1 MLGHPGQSWFVWGWA
16 PDPSWALHYP
26 FLGFQTFFKNRKLN
40 NSNLSISVVK
50 TVRNASWSGFP
61 ISEESQFGV
70 EEIEAKMQREGEM
83 RDRERGSWWPLS
95 PWFYMF
101 LRLSKVGFYGIR
113 PWDGVWGAGYLLGSN
128 THRKEGRKQGWVE
141 GEIEL
146 QRRSKKALADPTESS
161 AAHTSLE
168 LSCMDRGSL
177 VFILPQ
183 WPVTESGLP
192 REGCVLGWDSSI
204 AEANPEGV
212 DSWRL
217 STDHTASIWAN
228 TSFFETDLGCTSPV
242 HQRPTFSLPSFC
254 FMFNSFDYEMHSN
267 MLSIHFYF
275 CQIKVKLGFYHL
287 PPRKS

>member
-1 MLGHPGQSWFVWGWA
+1 MALWLPCLFLYNPIPEKQVLTQVWAIIILGHPGQSWFVWGWA

-26 FLGFQTFFKNRKLN
+26 FLGFQTFFKNQKLN
-40 NSNLSISVVK
+40 NNHLSISVVK

-83 RDRERGSWWPLS
+83 TDRERGSWWPLS

-128 THRKEGRKQGWVE
+128 THRKEGRKQGRVE

-161 AAHTSLE
+161 AAYTAHWNCPAWTEVVWSLY
-168 LSCMDRGSL
+168 SHSDQSL
-177 VFILPQ
+177 KVGCPGKGVF
-183 WPVTESGLP
+183 
-192 REGCVLGWDSSI
+192 LG
-204 AEANPEGV
+204 E
-212 DSWRL
+212 
-217 STDHTASIWAN
+217 TA
-228 TSFFETDLGCTSPV
+228 L
-242 HQRPTFSLPSFC
+242 
-254 FMFNSFDYEMHSN
+254 
-267 MLSIHFYF
+267 
-275 CQIKVKLGFYHL
+275 
-287 PPRKS
+287 